1 MVKFRI
7 LPKVDGL
14 RKGNVQYKPGDVVD
28 LPASYDGE
36 SWLERVDPLP
46 VVAAVPG
53 KIEPV
58 KLVEPV
64 AVPLETPISRKKKA
78 RKMPRVFRR

>member
-1 MVKFRI
+1 MVKFKI

-53 KIEPV
+53 K
-58 KLVEPV
+58 VEPV
-64 AVPLETPISRKKKA
+64 EPIELPLETPISRKKKV
-78 RKMPRVFRR
+78 RKMPRIFRMS

>member
-7 LPKVDGL
+7 LPKIDGM
-14 RKGNVQYKPGDVVD
+14 RKGGILYKPGDVVD

-36 SWLERVDPLP
+36 TYLERVVPLP

-58 KLVEPV
+58 ETIEL
-64 AVPLETPISRKKKA
+64 PLETPMSQKKTRK
-78 RKMPRVFRR
+78 RPRIFRLR

>member
-58 KLVEPV
+58 EPIEL
-64 AVPLETPISRKKKA
+64 PLETPMSQKKTRK
-78 RKMPRVFRR
+78 RPRIFRLR